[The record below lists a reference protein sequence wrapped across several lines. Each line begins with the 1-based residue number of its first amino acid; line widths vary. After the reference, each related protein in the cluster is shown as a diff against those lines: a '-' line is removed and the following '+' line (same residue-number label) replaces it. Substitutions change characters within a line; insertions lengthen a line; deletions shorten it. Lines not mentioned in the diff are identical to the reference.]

1 MADAVLEVRLH
12 GRVIGTLTQLG
23 GDRNLFAFTDEYIED
38 THRPCLSLSFLDAF
52 GELIIDQRP
61 TRRRVP
67 SFFANLLP
75 EGRLRSYLATRAGVN
90 ETRDFP
96 LLEAL
101 GQDLPGAVQV
111 LAANGENGGHDIPQR
126 PTPEENTQPMR
137 FSLAGVQLKF
147 SAIREARGG
156 LAVPVHGAGGNWI
169 VKLPSEHYELVPE
182 NEFAMMTLA
191 SLVGIDTPA
200 VRLVDVREIGG
211 LPPQIAELGGQALA
225 VERFDRTAAGR
236 TRMEQTPPGAPAS
249 GGVWSMGDERGR
261 ATGGPEAR
269 LWGTHMEDF
278 AQVFRLYP
286 ERKYERASYLNVAAV
301 LWTHAGE
308 HALAQFV
315 KRIVFSALIGNA
327 DMHLKNWS
335 LLYVDGVS
343 PEISPAYDLL
353 STIAFLPDDSMALRF
368 GQSKRFADLSIEECK
383 WFAAHAALPET
394 IFLSHVRETVDRFRQ
409 IWPAEAPHLPLNAAM
424 IATVERQL
432 ATVPLAKS
440 RSNR

>member
-38 THRPCLSLSFLDAF
+38 THRSCLSLSFLDAF
-52 GELIIDQRP
+52 GELIVDQRP

-67 SFFANLLP
+67 PFFANLLP

-90 ETRDFP
+90 ETRDFS
-96 LLEAL
+96 LLKAL
-101 GQDLPGAVQV
+101 GQDLPGAVQM
-111 LAANGENGGHDIPQR
+111 LAANGENGAHDISRCPDSEQNR
-126 PTPEENTQPMR
+126 QPMR
-137 FSLAGVQLKF
+137 FSLAGMQLKF
-147 SAIREARGG
+147 SAIRDARGG

-200 VRLVDVREIGG
+200 VRLVDVRDIGG
-211 LPPQIAELGGQALA
+211 LPPQLADLGGQALA
-225 VERFDRTAAGR
+225 VERFDRTPAGR
-236 TRMEQTPPGAPAS
+236 
-249 GGVWSMGDERGR
+249 
-261 ATGGPEAR
+261 
-269 LWGTHMEDF
+269 LHMEDF

-301 LWTHAGE
+301 LWTHASE
-308 HALAQFV
+308 HALAEFV

-353 STIAFLPDDSMALRF
+353 STVAFLPDDSMALRF
-368 GQSKRFADLSIEECK
+368 GHSKRFADLSVDECK
-383 WFAAHAALPET
+383 WFAANAALPET

-409 IWPAEAPHLPLNAAM
+409 VWSTEAPHLPLNAAM
-424 IATVERQL
+424 VATVERQL

>member
-1 MADAVLEVRLH
+1 MTDAVLEVRLH

-61 TRRRVP
+61 RRRRVP

-126 PTPEENTQPMR
+126 PAPEKNRQPMR
-137 FSLAGVQLKF
+137 FSLAGIQLKF

-156 LAVPVHGAGGNWI
+156 LAIPVHGAGGNWI

-200 VRLVDVREIGG
+200 VRLVDVRDIGG
-211 LPPQIAELGGQALA
+211 LPPQIADMGGQALA
-225 VERFDRTAAGR
+225 VERFDRTPAGR
-236 TRMEQTPPGAPAS
+236 
-249 GGVWSMGDERGR
+249 V
-261 ATGGPEAR
+261 
-269 LWGTHMEDF
+269 HMEDF

-308 HALAQFV
+308 HALAEFV

-353 STIAFLPDDSMALRF
+353 STVAFLPDDSMALRF
-368 GQSKRFADLSIEECK
+368 GHSKRFADLSIKECQ
-383 WFAAHAALPET
+383 WFAANAALPET
-394 IFLSHVRETVDRFRQ
+394 IFLSHARETVDRFREV
-409 IWPAEAPHLPLNAAM
+409 WPTEAPHLPLNAAM
-424 IATVERQL
+424 VATVERQL

-440 RSNR
+440 GSDR